1 MKLSITSVSDWR
13 ARLGRITSHYDYAIA
28 RSARLSYGQEV
39 TSVALL
45 LMCVSDQARLKRRLR
60 FRRERAEF
68 YTDIMLD
75 LSVIIPLPM
84 KDKMR
89 YIFREILEQL
99 SEQLNRK
106 KFRDFDHKRFLR
118 DLKRWFK
125 RIEDRYDGQTS
136 GPWHYASGE

>member
-1 MKLSITSVSDWR
+1 MRLSITSVSDWR
-13 ARLGRITSHYDYAIA
+13 ARLGRITHHYDYAIA
-28 RSARLSYGQEV
+28 RSARLSYGTEV
-39 TSVALL
+39 TGVALL
-45 LMCVSDQARLKRRLR
+45 LMCSDDSADLKRRVR
-60 FRRERAEF
+60 FRRKDAEF

-89 YIFREILEQL
+89 YVFREILEQL
-99 SEQLNRK
+99 SGQLNRR
-106 KFRDFDHKRFLR
+106 KFKDFDHKRFLR

-136 GPWHYASGE
+136 GPWHYASGD